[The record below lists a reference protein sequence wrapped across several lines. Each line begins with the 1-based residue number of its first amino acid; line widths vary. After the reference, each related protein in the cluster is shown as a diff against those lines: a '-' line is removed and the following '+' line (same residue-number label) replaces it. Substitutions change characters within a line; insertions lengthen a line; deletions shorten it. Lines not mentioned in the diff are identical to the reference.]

1 MKERDRTIIISN
13 QVCDPEIE
21 NTRLVEGRI
30 FFGNTEKWHLH
41 QKLVKSSFSRS
52 FPTLPQ
58 LLHPEYPHIKV
69 KSISVSSGC
78 EKNETWFLKY
88 TGWLTFTDTL

>member
-30 FFGNTEKWHLH
+30 FFGNTEKWWHLH
-41 QKLVKSSFSRS
+41 QKLVKSLLLDHFLLCLNCFTQSTLTSKSR
-52 FPTLPQ
+52 
-58 LLHPEYPHIKV
+58 
-69 KSISVSSGC
+69 VSQCQAAVRKTKHGSSNTRAC
-78 EKNETWFLKY
+78 
-88 TGWLTFTDTL
+88 